1 MQPHVARMGHDHLVP
16 RFAQQPA
23 HPRRM
28 HPVTSAIRLR
38 DIPPKTSFI
47 AFGVVL
53 IFCSNTIEPASSST
67 QYQLDSIT
75 QIEPE
80 SSPRGDSGVFPA
92 RLPSAETSGR
102 LGLSNGNVR
111 ITRIAQVSQSQSIS
125 GMVRLTHEPAFRVS
139 LTPFLNLRP
148 VCPWVFAQVQVLLL

>member
-16 RFAQQPA
+16 DSLSNRLT
-23 HPRRM
+23 HGECI
-28 HPVTSAIRLR
+28 PVTSAIRLR
-38 DIPPKTSFI
+38 DIPPKNSFI

-53 IFCSNTIEPASSST
+53 IFCSNTIEPASSRT

-75 QIEPE
+75 QVEPE
-80 SSPRGDSGVFPA
+80 SSTRGDSGVFPA

-148 VCPWVFAQVQVLLL
+148 VCPWVFAQVQV